1 MIHIVKGQ
9 RRHTDSQKAH
19 EEMLTLLVIIEIQI
33 KVTMKYHFIQVR
45 MANIKVYKQ
54 QMLKGF
60 GERALSYTAGENVN

>member
-1 MIHIVKGQ
+1 
-9 RRHTDSQKAH
+9 
-19 EEMLTLLVIIEIQI
+19 MLTLLVIIEIQI
-33 KVTMKYHFIQVR
+33 KVTMKYHFIQLR